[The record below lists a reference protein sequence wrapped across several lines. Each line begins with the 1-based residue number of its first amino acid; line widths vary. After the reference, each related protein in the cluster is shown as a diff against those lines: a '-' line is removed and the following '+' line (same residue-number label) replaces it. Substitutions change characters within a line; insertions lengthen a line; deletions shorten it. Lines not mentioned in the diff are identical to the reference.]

1 MSEQIHTA
9 GPAAYVINQIRITD
23 PDRYMTY
30 AKAALPT
37 IHAYGG
43 EILVRGGAP
52 ESLAGPGDVDRVV
65 LIRFESRQQARA
77 WRTSPEYTAILPI
90 REASSVSTVYVVD
103 AAE

>member
-1 MSEQIHTA
+1 MS
-9 GPAAYVINQIRITD
+9 AAYVINQIRITD

-37 IHAYGG
+37 IEAYGG

-65 LIRFESRQQARA
+65 LIKFASREQARK
-77 WRTSPEYTAILPI
+77 WRTSPEYAAILPI
-90 REASSVSTVYVVD
+90 RDASSTSTVYVVD
-103 AAE
+103 ALG